1 MALLLIPLG
10 RACRAL
16 EAASPSSGFF
26 LLIQKPYN
34 STRAAKPGTFGKA
47 QSCRN
52 IRREPWSISYDF
64 SANMIFAMF
73 GSPVEQLRQEKVTED
88 VLGWESDDN
97 RFFFFPCYWFSCGP
111 EKTTS
116 PSGPLPTQPDRE
128 MVAPG
133 GSFYSLI
140 CSLMWMRLLLM
151 NFLGNTIK

>member
-97 RFFFFPCYWFSCGP
+97 RFFFFPVID
-111 EKTTS
+111 S
-116 PSGPLPTQPDRE
+116 PMALRKPRPPLPTQPDRE

-140 CSLMWMRLLLM
+140 CSLMWMWLLLM